1 MTQHNGKSRFQGKV
15 AIITGAGSG
24 IGKATAVKLAKEGA
38 HVALFDLVNDRI
50 SETEAEINALHPGAA
65 RAFDVDIADPA
76 RVEKAVLET
85 VELFGGLDIVFA
97 NAGINGV
104 SAPIEEIQVEDWQQ
118 IITTNLDGTFSPL
131 NMHCLT

>member
-65 RAFDVDIADPA
+65 RAFDVDISDPA

-85 VELFGGLDIVFA
+85 VELFGGLDIVLPMRA
-97 NAGINGV
+97 
-104 SAPIEEIQVEDWQQ
+104 
-118 IITTNLDGTFSPL
+118 
-131 NMHCLT
+131 LTVYRHRLRKFRLKIGNRLLQPT